1 MQSSSSTLS
10 AAHSAGILKFFLSKA
25 AAAAPF
31 LKFFL
36 KFFLSKYSPSGAT
49 AAAVA
54 EEEDEEEEAEAEE
67 VGEGEVDADAP
78 TRSLQRLP
86 DDYRFAWEQ
95 DCDRGARAQRAMCV
109 SPGTSEDFVRLS
121 KRSR

>member
-1 MQSSSSTLS
+1 MFAS
-10 AAHSAGILKFFLSKA
+10 AIRSPGCSIWSKLKGRG
-25 AAAAPF
+25 
-31 LKFFL
+31 
-36 KFFLSKYSPSGAT
+36 KYSPSGAT